1 MPINV
6 VIKESN
12 KNKRFMAIF
21 RKHKGGDVIKIT
33 HFGQKNPKK
42 GTFIDGRSDKD
53 KENYLKRH
61 KPRENWDRYMT
72 AGSLSRYILWNKK
85 TFDESLKDYKKR
97 FKLS

>member
-21 RKHKGGDVIKIT
+21 RDHKGGKVIKIT
-33 HFGQKNPKK
+33 HFGQKNPK
-42 GTFIDGRSDKD
+42 IDK
-53 KENYLKRH
+53 
-61 KPRENWDRYMT
+61 YMT

-85 TFDESLKDYKKR
+85 TFNNSLKDYKKM

>member
-42 GTFIDGRSDKD
+42 ATYLQL
-53 KENYLKRH
+53 NYKCS
-61 KPRENWDRYMT
+61 Y
-72 AGSLSRYILWNKK
+72 
-85 TFDESLKDYKKR
+85 
-97 FKLS
+97 